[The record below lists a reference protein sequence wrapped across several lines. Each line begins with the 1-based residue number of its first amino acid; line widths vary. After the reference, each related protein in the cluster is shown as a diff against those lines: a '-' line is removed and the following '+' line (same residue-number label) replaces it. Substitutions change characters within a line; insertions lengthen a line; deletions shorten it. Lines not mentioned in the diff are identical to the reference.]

1 MELTVPAL
9 HVDSLLT
16 HATTWNILE
25 TVMLGERSQSQ
36 RAAYDFIYEMSR
48 KSKSIEAESRLVV
61 AEGLVEREIRVTAN
75 GYMGFSWGL
84 KML

>member
-1 MELTVPAL
+1 MLLNNKKKDNLKPHTHKRKKLKCAL
-9 HVDSLLT
+9 
-16 HATTWNILE
+16 
-25 TVMLGERSQSQ
+25 LGERSQSQ